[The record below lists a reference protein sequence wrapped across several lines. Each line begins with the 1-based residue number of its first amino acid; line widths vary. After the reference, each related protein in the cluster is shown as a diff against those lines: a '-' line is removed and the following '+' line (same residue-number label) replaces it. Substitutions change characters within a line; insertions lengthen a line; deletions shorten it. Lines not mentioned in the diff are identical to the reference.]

1 MKLLNNVLNF
11 KRRKKVDRLKKYWYR
26 HLIEY
31 IGVTVGTFIMAISI
45 NIFLEPNTIAPGG
58 VTGLGIVLQK
68 ITNGFITVWATNLVV
83 NIPLFIAGVMIL
95 GKSFG
100 AKTLF
105 GTFILSFFLWLIPET
120 NATQDL
126 LLASVFGG
134 VILGLG
140 LGIVFKSGGTTGGTD
155 LAGAILNRFFPGLST
170 ATHMM
175 IVDIMVVIGA
185 GLVNRRID
193 TPLYSVIALYILVR
207 VIDIIL
213 EGFSYAKA
221 FFIISNEPEKI
232 GRTILEQLDRGV
244 TILKGKGLYS
254 GLDKDV
260 LLCVVNRAQMA
271 KVKEIVSQVDK
282 RAFIMITDMHE
293 VLGEGFKEMKIE

>member
-1 MKLLNNVLNF
+1 ME
-11 KRRKKVDRLKKYWYR
+11 RIKKYWYR
-26 HLIEY
+26 HLAEY
-31 IGVTVGTFIMAISI
+31 LGVTVGTFIMAIGI

-68 ITNGFITVWATNLVV
+68 ITNGLVTVWATNLVV

-100 AKTLF
+100 VKTLY

-126 LLASVFGG
+126 LLSSVFGG
-134 VILGLG
+134 VILGAG
-140 LGIVFKSGGTTGGTD
+140 LGIVFKAGGTTGGTD
-155 LAGAILNRFFPGLST
+155 LAGAIMNRFFPGLST

-175 IVDIMVVIGA
+175 IVDMIVVVSA
-185 GLVNRRID
+185 GLVNKRID
-193 TPLYSVIALYILVR
+193 LPLYSVIALYILVK

-213 EGFSYAKA
+213 EGISYAKA
-221 FFIISNEPEKI
+221 FFIISDHPEAI
-232 GRTILEQLDRGV
+232 GKTILEQLDRGV

-293 VLGEGFKEMKIE
+293 VLGEGFKEMKTE

>member
-1 MKLLNNVLNF
+1 ME
-11 KRRKKVDRLKKYWYR
+11 RIKKYWYS
-26 HLIEY
+26 HIIEY
-31 IGVTVGTFIMAISI
+31 AGVTLGTFIMAFAI
-45 NIFLEPNTIAPGG
+45 NFFLEPNTIAPGG

-68 ITNGFITVWATNLVV
+68 ITNGLITVWATNLVV
-83 NIPLFIAGVMIL
+83 NIPLFIAGVMVL

-100 AKTLF
+100 AKTLY
-105 GTFILSFFLWLIPET
+105 GTFVLSFFLWLIPAT
-120 NATQDL
+120 NATHDL

-134 VILGLG
+134 VILGVG
-140 LGIVFKSGGTTGGTD
+140 LGIVFKAGGTTGGTD

-175 IVDIMVVIGA
+175 IIDIIVVASSGI
-185 GLVNRRID
+185 VNKRID
-193 TPLYSVIALYILVR
+193 TPLYSVIALYIIVR

-232 GRTILEQLDRGV
+232 GRTILQELDRGV

-254 GLDKDV
+254 GLEKDV
-260 LLCVVNRAQMA
+260 LLCVVDRAQMA
-271 KVKEIVSQVDK
+271 KVKGIISSVDK
-282 RAFIMITDMHE
+282 RAFTMIADVHE
-293 VLGEGFKEMKIE
+293 VLGEGFKEME

>member
-1 MKLLNNVLNF
+1 ME
-11 KRRKKVDRLKKYWYR
+11 RIKKYWYR
-26 HLIEY
+26 HLAEY
-31 IGVTVGTFIMAISI
+31 LGVTVGTFIMAIGI

-68 ITNGFITVWATNLVV
+68 ITNGVVTVWATNLVV

-100 AKTLF
+100 VKTLY

-126 LLASVFGG
+126 LLSSVFGG
-134 VILGLG
+134 VILGAG
-140 LGIVFKSGGTTGGTD
+140 LGIVFKAGGTTGGTD
-155 LAGAILNRFFPGLST
+155 LAGAIMNRFFPGLST

-175 IVDIMVVIGA
+175 IVDMIVVVSA
-185 GLVNRRID
+185 GLVNKRID
-193 TPLYSVIALYILVR
+193 LPLYSVIALYILVK

-213 EGFSYAKA
+213 EGISYAKA
-221 FFIISNEPEKI
+221 FFIISDHPEAI
-232 GRTILEQLDRGV
+232 GKTILEQLDRGV

-293 VLGEGFKEMKIE
+293 VLGEGFKEMKTE

>member
-1 MKLLNNVLNF
+1 MVKT
-11 KRRKKVDRLKKYWYR
+11 KKYWYR
-26 HLIEY
+26 HIIEY
-31 IGVTVGTFIMAISI
+31 AGVVIGTFIMAIAI
-45 NIFLEPNTIAPGG
+45 NVFLEPNTIAPGG

-68 ITNGFITVWATNLVV
+68 LTNGLITVWATNLII
-83 NIPLFIAGVMIL
+83 NIPLFIAGVMII

-105 GTFILSFFLWLIPET
+105 GTFVLSFFLWLIP
-120 NATQDL
+120 ATGATHDL
-126 LLASVFGG
+126 LLSSVFGG

-140 LGIVFKSGGTTGGTD
+140 LGIVFKAGGTTGGTD
-155 LAGAILNRFFPGLST
+155 LAGAIMNKFFPSLST

-175 IVDIMVVIGA
+175 ILDMIVVASSGI
-185 GLVNRRID
+185 LNRRVD
-193 TPLYSVIALYILVR
+193 TALYSVIALYILVR
-207 VIDIIL
+207 VTDILL
-213 EGFSYAKA
+213 EGFSYEKA

-232 GRTILEQLDRGV
+232 GKTILKELDRGV

-254 GLDKDV
+254 GLDKEV

-271 KVKEIVSQVDK
+271 KVKEIIGSIDK

-293 VLGEGFKEMKIE
+293 VLGEGFKEIETE

>member
-1 MKLLNNVLNF
+1 ME
-11 KRRKKVDRLKKYWYR
+11 KVKKYWYR
-26 HLIEY
+26 YFIEY
-31 IGVTVGTFIMAISI
+31 AGVTLGTFIMAIAI

-68 ITNGFITVWATNLVV
+68 LTNGLVTVWATNLIV
-83 NIPLFIAGVMIL
+83 NIPLFIAGIMIL

-100 AKTLF
+100 AKTLY
-105 GTFILSFFLWLIPET
+105 GTFVLSFFLLIIPDKS
-120 NATQDL
+120 ATHDL
-126 LLASVFGG
+126 LLSSVFGG
-134 VILGLG
+134 VILGIG

-155 LAGAILNRFFPGLST
+155 LAGAIMNKFFPSLST

-175 IVDIMVVIGA
+175 IVDLIVVASSGI
-185 GLVNRRID
+185 LNRRID
-193 TPLYSVIALYILVR
+193 TALYSVIALYILVR
-207 VIDIIL
+207 VTDIIL
-213 EGFSYAKA
+213 EGFSYEKA

-232 GRTILEQLDRGV
+232 GRTILSELDRGV

-254 GLDKDV
+254 GLEKDV

-271 KVKEIVSQVDK
+271 KVKEIISSVDK

-293 VLGEGFKEMKIE
+293 VLGEGFKEIETE

>member
-1 MKLLNNVLNF
+1 METI
-11 KRRKKVDRLKKYWYR
+11 KKYWYR
-26 HLIEY
+26 HFAEY
-31 IGVTVGTFIMAISI
+31 FGVTLGTFIMAISI

-68 ITNGFITVWATNLVV
+68 ITNGVVTVWATNLIV
-83 NIPLFIAGVMIL
+83 NIPLFIAGVIVL

-100 AKTLF
+100 AKTLY
-105 GTFILSFFLWLIPET
+105 GTLILSFFLWLIPET
-120 NATQDL
+120 GATQDL
-126 LLASVFGG
+126 LLSSVFGG
-134 VILGLG
+134 VILGIG
-140 LGIVFKSGGTTGGTD
+140 LGIVFKAGGTTGGTD
-155 LAGAILNRFFPGLST
+155 LAGAIMNRFFPGLST

-175 IVDIMVVIGA
+175 IVDLIVVVSA
-185 GLVNRRID
+185 GIVNKRID
-193 TPLYSVIALYILVR
+193 TPLYSLIALYILVK

-213 EGFSYAKA
+213 EGISYAKA
-221 FFIISNEPEKI
+221 FFIISDYPETI
-232 GRTILEQLDRGV
+232 GKTILEQLDRGV

-293 VLGEGFKEMKIE
+293 VLGEGFKEIKTE

>member
-1 MKLLNNVLNF
+1 ME
-11 KRRKKVDRLKKYWYR
+11 KVKKYWYR
-26 HLIEY
+26 YFIEY
-31 IGVTVGTFIMAISI
+31 AGVTLGTFIMAIAI

-68 ITNGFITVWATNLVV
+68 LTNGLVTVWATNLIV
-83 NIPLFIAGVMIL
+83 NIPLFIAGIMIL

-100 AKTLF
+100 AKTLY
-105 GTFILSFFLWLIPET
+105 GTFVLSFFLLIIPDKG
-120 NATQDL
+120 ATHDL
-126 LLASVFGG
+126 LLSSVFGG
-134 VILGLG
+134 VILGIG

-155 LAGAILNRFFPGLST
+155 LAGAIMNKFFPSLST

-175 IVDIMVVIGA
+175 IVDLIVVASSGI
-185 GLVNRRID
+185 LNRRID
-193 TPLYSVIALYILVR
+193 TALYSVIALYILVR
-207 VIDIIL
+207 VTDIIL
-213 EGFSYAKA
+213 EGFSYEKA

-232 GRTILEQLDRGV
+232 GRTILSELDRGV

-254 GLDKDV
+254 GLEKDV

-271 KVKEIVSQVDK
+271 KVKEIISSVDK

-293 VLGEGFKEMKIE
+293 VLGEGFKEIETE